1 MKLYNASVSPNAQ
14 RVRIFLA
21 EKGLEVETQLLDL
34 FQNEARSPEYLKINS
49 LGAVPALVLDD
60 GSVITESVA
69 VCRYLDALHPEP
81 PLFGADAKS
90 QALVEM
96 WVRRIELEI
105 MRPLADIVQNT
116 HPFFAE
122 RMTQL
127 PDYATLQRQTAR
139 EKFAWLDREI
149 AGRSYLTGDGF
160 TMADI
165 VGMSALSVA
174 GFAEAEPGAELKNL
188 QTWKERVSSRPSYQA

>member
-34 FQNEARSPEYLKINS
+34 FQNEARSPAYLEINS
-49 LGAVPALVLDD
+49 LGAVPALALDD
-60 GSVITESVA
+60 GAVITESVA
-69 VCRYLDALHPEP
+69 VCRYLESLHPEP
-81 PLFGADAKS
+81 PLFGSDAKG

-122 RMTQL
+122 RITQL
-127 PDYATLQRQTAR
+127 ADYAGVQRKTAL
-139 EKFAWLDREI
+139 EKFKWLDKEI
-149 AGRSYLTGDGF
+149 EGRPYLTGESF

-174 GFAEAEPGAELKNL
+174 GFAEAEPGAELENVQAWKN
-188 QTWKERVSSRPSYQA
+188 RVTSRPSYQA

>member
-1 MKLYNASVSPNAQ
+1 MKLYNSSQSPSAQ

-21 EKGLEVETQLLDL
+21 EKRLEVETQLLDI
-34 FQNEARSPEYLKINS
+34 FQNEARSPAYLKINS

-60 GSVITESVA
+60 GTVVTESVA
-69 VCRYLDALHPEP
+69 VCRYLDALHPAP

-96 WVRRIELEI
+96 WIRRMELEI
-105 MRPLADIVQNT
+105 MRPLADIVQ
-116 HPFFAE
+116 HSEPFFSE

-127 PDYATLQRQTAR
+127 PDYAALQRKTAL
-139 EKFAWLDREI
+139 EKFTWLDGEI
-149 AGRSYLTGDGF
+149 GGRPFLTGEHF

-165 VGMSALSVA
+165 IGISALSVA
-174 GFAEAEPGAELKNL
+174 SFAEAEPGPDLKHV
-188 QTWKERVSSRPSYQA
+188 QAWKDRVSSRPSYQA